1 MKPQKDSVGCVDL
14 LTPNCGHPEKRVSAD
29 EKELFM
35 EEYTRPSEE
44 EILQES
50 IAAKLQD
57 LNAGLVVDFDP
68 DEAEALGYCPE
79 DALDLE
85 DALDSRYDRDDPY
98 ASDGGNAW
106 LLTRLSVLRLGEPCL
121 FRTREKS
128 WKI

>member
-1 MKPQKDSVGCVDL
+1 
-14 LTPNCGHPEKRVSAD
+14 
-29 EKELFM
+29 M

-68 DEAEALGYCPE
+68 DEAEALGYYPE

-98 ASDGGNAW
+98 ASDGGNA
-106 LLTRLSVLRLGEPCL
+106 
-121 FRTREKS
+121 
-128 WKI
+128 